1 MASNFL
7 QHGDVLTVEAPATV
21 ASGDGVLVGLIFGIA
36 VTSAGS
42 GEDVPIKTAGVFRM
56 PKVSA
61 QAWAT
66 VGLTIYWDDGNTRCT
81 TVDTGVPIG
90 VNVATAANPSATG
103 DVKLHAFI
111 VADTYSA

>member
-7 QHGDVLTVEAPATV
+7 QPGDTVTVEAPATV
-21 ASGDGVLVGLIFGIA
+21 SSGDGVLVGLLFGIA
-36 VTSAGS
+36 VTDAGS
-42 GEDVPIKTAGVFRM
+42 GSDVPIKTTGVFRL

-103 DVKLHAFI
+103 DVRLHGFV
-111 VADTYSA
+111 VADLYSA

>member
-1 MASNFL
+1 MASNYL
-7 QHGDVLTVEAPATV
+7 QPGDTLTVEAPATV

-36 VTSAGS
+36 ITDAAS
-42 GEDVPIKTAGVFRM
+42 GDDVQIKTTGVFRL

-66 VGLTIYWDDGNTRCT
+66 VGLTIYWDDGNSRCT
-81 TVDTGVPIG
+81 TADTGVPIG
-90 VNVATAANPSATG
+90 VNIATAANPSATG
-103 DVKLHAFI
+103 DVRLHHFI